1 MAKGGGARGWLFLRR
16 NLEFGDAFE
25 TRPDEAPVFED
36 APFAL
41 RRQAASERGLGRFG
55 LYGWEDPFAEDGP
68 VSPFWSVAPMLD
80 VVPVRGEDRGLAA
93 LARAAGTAL
102 AGLRLAGGPLI
113 LKLERGGRAQ
123 QLRIAE
129 GDAFDPVRDSIE
141 VRLRP
146 DRPGVAGR
154 HARSGELWRMLRVPG
169 PPTGRGRG
177 PGIASCCKRST
188 SRGPGGRSPG
198 SPRRCGAAPPS
209 RASGMRTTSSASG
222 CGGASPARGTSWK
235 RAT

>member
-1 MAKGGGARGWLFLRR
+1 MASGGGARGWQFLKR
-16 NLEFGDAFE
+16 NLEYQ
-25 TRPDEAPVFED
+25 DEYEARAGEATVFED
-36 APFAL
+36 APFPL
-41 RRQAASERGLGRFG
+41 RRQCGSERGLGRFA
-55 LYGWEDPFAEDGP
+55 LYGWEDPFARDGP
-68 VSPFWSVAPMLD
+68 ASPFWSVAPMLE
-80 VVPVRGEDRGLAA
+80 VVAVLGEDRGLAA

-129 GDAFDPVRDSIE
+129 GGAFDPVRDSIE

-154 HARSGELWRMLRVPG
+154 RARSGELWRMLRVPG

-188 SRGPGGRSPG
+188 SSGPGGRSPR
-198 SPRRCGAAPPS
+198 SPRRCGDPRHS
-209 RASGMRTTSSASG
+209 RACGMRTAGSASG
-222 CGGASPARGTSWK
+222 SGAASIAPSTS
-235 RAT
+235 